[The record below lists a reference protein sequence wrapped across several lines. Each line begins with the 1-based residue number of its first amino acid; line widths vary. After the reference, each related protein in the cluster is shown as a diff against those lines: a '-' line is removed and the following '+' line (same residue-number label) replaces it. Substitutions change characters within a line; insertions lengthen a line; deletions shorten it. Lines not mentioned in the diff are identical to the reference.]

1 VLPLS
6 FFSGLVARVSNVE
19 VKPVTRS
26 QCAPFILGIHYARR
40 WPSISYAF
48 GLFDESE
55 LVGVV
60 TYGAPPS
67 RHLQVGCCKS
77 SPDSVIELNRLC
89 LKYNR
94 KNEASRLISGSL
106 KLLPPL
112 IVVSYSDT
120 AHGHY
125 GGVYRAA
132 NFRYAGW
139 TDMERKTARLD
150 YISGSGRHS
159 RDAFRN
165 GSGRKSETVRRKPK
179 AKYWTVTG
187 GKRDRKR
194 LERNMSWPSISWREY
209 PVPSEHRKC
218 IITP

>member
-1 VLPLS
+1 MT
-6 FFSGLVARVSNVE
+6 
-19 VKPVTRS
+19 VKPITRKE
-26 QCAPFILGIHYARR
+26 CEPFVLGIHYAKR

-48 GLFDESE
+48 GLFDDSE

-67 RHLQVGCCKS
+67 RHLQVGCCKDF
-77 SPDSVIELNRLC
+77 PDSVIELNRLC

-106 KLLPPL
+106 KLLPPM
-112 IVVSYSDT
+112 IVVSYADT
-120 AHGHY
+120 AHGHS

-132 NFRYAGW
+132 NFHYAGW
-139 TDMERKTARLD
+139 TDMDRKTARLD
-150 YISGSGRHS
+150 YIADAGRHS

-165 GSGRKSETVRRKPK
+165 GSGTKSKTVRRKPK

-187 GKRDRKR
+187 SKKQKAALTKG
-194 LERNMSWPSISWREY
+194 MAWPSISWKEF
-209 PVPSEHRKC
+209 PVPDEHKQLKL
-218 IITP
+218 

>member
-1 VLPLS
+1 M
-6 FFSGLVARVSNVE
+6 E
-19 VKPVTRS
+19 VKPITRN
-26 QCAPFILGIHYARR
+26 QCAPFILEIHYAKR
-40 WPSISYAF
+40 WPSISYAY

-60 TYGAPPS
+60 TYGNPAS

-77 SPDSVIELNRLC
+77 SPESVIELNRLC
-89 LKYNR
+89 LRHNR

-112 IVVSYSDT
+112 IVVSYADT
-120 AHGHY
+120 AHGHS

-132 NFRYAGW
+132 NFHYAGW

-150 YISGSGRHS
+150 YIAGSGRHS

-165 GSGRKSETVRRKPK
+165 GDGAKSKTVRRKPK

-187 GKRDRKR
+187 DKRDRKK
-194 LERNMSWPSISWREY
+194 LSNLMSWPSISWKDY
-209 PVPSEHRKC
+209 PVPNEHVQCK
-218 IITP
+218 I